1 MPEPDWSESEEA
13 ARDLISE
20 GIRPNDAGQLGDEI
34 AVYREVVARVR
45 DATEEEV
52 QSRVARAL
60 TYIGMTFAT
69 SHLPPRQGA
78 APEMRAHRGC
88 R

>member
-69 SHLPPRQGA
+69 SHLPPRPGA

>member
-20 GIRPNDAGQLGDEI
+20 GIRPNDDEI

-52 QSRVARAL
+52 QSQVARAL
-60 TYIGMTFAT
+60 TYIGMTSAT
-69 SHLPPRQGA
+69 SLLPPRQGA

>member
-1 MPEPDWSESEEA
+1 MPEPDWSESEGA

>member
-34 AVYREVVARVR
+34 AVYGEVVARVR

-52 QSRVARAL
+52 QSQVARAL
-60 TYIGMTFAT
+60 TYIGMTSAT
-69 SHLPPRQGA
+69 SLLPPRQGA